1 MKDRGLIYQTMW
13 ILNKE
18 KRESGVEKFSKKWE
32 FFTKPEGHES
42 LTHWKPNII
51 SGNRLTVRKFKNK
64 KKRERGENI
73 SKDCR
78 H

>member
-42 LTHWKPNII
+42 L
-51 SGNRLTVRKFKNK
+51 
-64 KKRERGENI
+64 
-73 SKDCR
+73 KDSLKTK
-78 H
+78 HYKW